1 MAKQAKEAMSAAAKK
16 QKALLDMLDSMGNLS
31 GRGSQQA
38 TAADTARAAA
48 RVSGAK
54 AFGGGSSSQRRKSI
68 RQQNVDLRK
77 TLEKLRR
84 KLENPATQQAAA
96 SAAVPAAAS
105 PAASAGA
112 EATAGAVGA
121 AGKKPGLSLEAI
133 FGKGKSALKT
143 PLGKTAGVVGVAML
157 IDALVKGGLGL
168 AGQIDQTLLQGQALD
183 AQAAAMNPEAT
194 TERMMQPITKAQR
207 DQAMMLLMRQLGV
220 KGSSVADGEAWT

>member
-31 GRGSQQA
+31 QGSARSAAGTAGAGTMQQRNLEA
-38 TAADTARAAA
+38 LLARLYPAGAAGVSAAA
-48 RVSGAK
+48 G
-54 AFGGGSSSQRRKSI
+54 
-68 RQQNVDLRK
+68 
-77 TLEKLRR
+77 
-84 KLENPATQQAAA
+84 PAA
-96 SAAVPAAAS
+96 SAATAPMSAEAAA
-105 PAASAGA
+105 AAMEGMQ
-112 EATAGAVGA
+112 A
-121 AGKKPGLSLEAI
+121 ANGGKARKLSLEAI